1 MKVIIK
7 CLALS
12 LTFLAASLS
21 ANELTG
27 KWQGNL
33 AVGQQSVPIVF
44 HVEHNDGKYQ
54 ATMDSPMQGATGIPV
69 KSVSVTGNKV
79 SFDIA
84 VAAARYDSVLE
95 GERLSGTWKQ
105 SGQAFSLEMSKGE
118 TLQTVKKN

>member
-1 MKVIIK
+1 MKAIIK
-7 CLALS
+7 YLAIS
-12 LTFLAASLS
+12 LTFLAASVS
-21 ANELTG
+21 GNELTG

-33 AVGQQSVPIVF
+33 AVGQQNVPIVF
-44 HVEHNDGKYQ
+44 HVEKKRGKFQ

-69 KSVSVTGNKV
+69 KSVSMTGNKV

-118 TLQTVKKN
+118 TLQTAKKN